1 MTYGVDG
8 STPALL
14 EALVQEAQAV
24 AQAEQKPRPSRV
36 CEDAVW
42 HSWCMPRCVL
52 WGLAWPRSTRKTL
65 RGVCPRWDVSRKP
78 HNIGIL
84 VARASVKYQR
94 IRVVKCTNLVW
105 TDLEVKIRLLAEVLD
120 ILFDQM
126 CQLARPPNV
135 DPVIDGT
142 DEAITLCHK
151 CSTLVINE
159 HESQ

>member
-1 MTYGVDG
+1 MIQPDPAVVVLILIQTTQLRKGVQDG
-8 STPALL
+8 CLIKDL
-14 EALVQEAQAV
+14 IVQSD
-24 AQAEQKPRPSRV
+24 RLMDFSG
-36 CEDAVW
+36 
-42 HSWCMPRCVL
+42 H
-52 WGLAWPRSTRKTL
+52 G
-65 RGVCPRWDVSRKP
+65 
-78 HNIGIL
+78 
-84 VARASVKYQR
+84 YQR

-151 CSTLVINE
+151 CSTPGINE